1 MTKPLD
7 KKQFKAAIGQ
17 EGRQPAS
24 KKDLTDALKQVLLAD
39 QPERQH
45 SENRTQAKAELQQKY
60 KLVRR

>member
-17 EGRQPAS
+17 EGRQPVS

-39 QPERQH
+39 QPGTPAQRKPDTGQG
-45 SENRTQAKAELQQKY
+45 
-60 KLVRR
+60 